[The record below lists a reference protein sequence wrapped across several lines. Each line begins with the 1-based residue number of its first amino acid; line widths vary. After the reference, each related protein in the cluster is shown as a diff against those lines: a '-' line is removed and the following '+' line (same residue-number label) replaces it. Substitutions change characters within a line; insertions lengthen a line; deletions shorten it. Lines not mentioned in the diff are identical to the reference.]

1 MSGETNL
8 KTLIKNMTPQLNE
21 GDYVF
26 CTVDAISKIE
36 INDVICF
43 FKEAESCTIIV
54 KQSVAD
60 KLGLIY
66 SYIAAWITLTVHS
79 SLDAVGLTAAFSTAL
94 GDKGISCNVVAAF
107 YHDHIFVRKEDAEK
121 AMFVLNNLTKE

>member
-1 MSGETNL
+1 
-8 KTLIKNMTPQLNE
+8 MTPQLNE

-60 KLGLIY
+60 KLGMTY

-121 AMFVLNNLTKE
+121 AMLVLYNLTRE